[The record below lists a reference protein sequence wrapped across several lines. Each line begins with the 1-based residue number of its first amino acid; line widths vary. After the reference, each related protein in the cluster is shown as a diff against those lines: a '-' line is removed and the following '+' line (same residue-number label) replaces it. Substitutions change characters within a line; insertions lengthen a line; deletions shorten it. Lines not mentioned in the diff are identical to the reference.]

1 MDPARFDQLQAEGQ
15 LGAEEAEEIRL
26 NGYIATHLENIERN
40 EGYKGYKGFNK
51 PGIDCVLRALA
62 PRASVRETA
71 PVPQGAQSSRRR
83 RAPDVGLSA
92 RPDPAQS

>member
-51 PGIDCVLRALA
+51 PRIDCVLRTGPPGKRSRNGAGAAGCLKQPA
-62 PRASVRETA
+62 
-71 PVPQGAQSSRRR
+71 PQGT
-83 RAPDVGLSA
+83 
-92 RPDPAQS
+92 